1 MKKLFVTLMTSI
13 FVMAGFAQ
21 SSKIEGTWAMFNAD
35 DGKVIPN
42 FKSYLSDGKI
52 LGISFSEDL
61 KNKAPWFIGT
71 YEVLD
76 DSTLIEHLTFHSSI
90 SFQRDIKQEFKREN
104 DSILVSRYFNRFAN
118 AIDVP
123 VIEAWKKVDFSAQEY
138 VEHWDEI
145 QQQALAM
152 FERIPPQGKTVEQYG
167 DELYKAF
174 EQFKGNNLDRA
185 HDILVVRAEL
195 DTTNLSWQRDVLQFY
210 NDTKGLPAI
219 ADKIAN
225 RYVRLAEQQ
234 APTPTDTSVITA
246 YRNRGCL
253 YANAA
258 TVGPKF
264 AEQSE
269 RDFKKCLEL
278 QKVSGRPFKKNE
290 GVILWYLAYLQL
302 PKQDFEKGLEYC
314 DKAIEVFESDPEV
327 SAPQKGEA
335 YFLKGMI
342 LSETDHN
349 REAIDLLLNK
359 AMPCYIDEQGKPM
372 PKIENEI
379 YPYTFFAF
387 GSALCQNPKD
397 KQLVKDYQ
405 QFMADK
411 LLCGV
416 TDGQNEKLPKGEYYI
431 MEANSWT
438 IEDVNCF
445 KTENDHYVMQKD
457 GNHLVVD
464 LADDEKLGGRIILK
478 TVDSS
483 FKQQVIKNWK
493 NYKKKK

>member
-1 MKKLFVTLMTSI
+1 MKKLFATLLASF

-21 SSKIEGTWAMFNAD
+21 SSKIEGTWAMFNAN

-42 FKSYLSDGKI
+42 FKSYLPDGRI

-61 KNKAPWFIGT
+61 KNKAPWLLGT

-76 DSTLIEHLTFHSSI
+76 DSTLIEHLTFHSSV
-90 SFQRDIKQEFKREN
+90 SFQRDIKQEFMREN

-123 VIEAWKKVDFSAQEY
+123 VIEAWKKVDFPIQEY
-138 VEHWDEI
+138 AEHWDEI
-145 QQQALAM
+145 QQQALTI

-174 EQFKGNNLDRA
+174 EQFKDKNLDRA
-185 HDILVVRAEL
+185 HDILLVRAEL
-195 DTTNLSWQRDVLQFY
+195 DTTNLSWQRDVLKFY
-210 NDTKGLPAI
+210 MDIKGLPAI

-234 APTPTDTSVITA
+234 APAPTDTAVVNA
-246 YRNRGCL
+246 YLMRGILYSNFGMPFLEKSKSDCL
-253 YANAA
+253 KSIQLTEA
-258 TVGPKF
+258 
-264 AEQSE
+264 
-269 RDFKKCLEL
+269 
-278 QKVSGRPFKKNE
+278 SGRPYGKGD
-290 GVILWYLAYLQL
+290 GVAFFMLAFSCL
-302 PKQDFEKGLEYC
+302 PAENHAKVIEYC
-314 DKAIEVFESDPEV
+314 DKALEIFENTPDV
-327 SAPQKGEA
+327 SNPQKGEC
-335 YFLKGMI
+335 YFLKGI
-342 LSETDHN
+342 TLSKLDKN
-349 REAIDLLLNK
+349 KEAIDMLLHK
-359 AMPCYIDEQGKPM
+359 AAPLYIDEQGKPM

-416 TDGQNEKLPKGEYYI
+416 TDGQNGKLPQGEYYI
-431 MEANSWT
+431 MEANSWN
-438 IEDVNCF
+438 IEDVHCF
-445 KTENDHYVMQKD
+445 DSDNDHYVMQKD
-457 GNHLVVD
+457 GNHFVID
-464 LADDEKLGGRIILK
+464 LTDDEKLGGRVILK
-478 TVDSS
+478 TVDPS
-483 FKQQVIKNWK
+483 FKQQVIKIWK
-493 NYKKKK
+493 DYKKKK